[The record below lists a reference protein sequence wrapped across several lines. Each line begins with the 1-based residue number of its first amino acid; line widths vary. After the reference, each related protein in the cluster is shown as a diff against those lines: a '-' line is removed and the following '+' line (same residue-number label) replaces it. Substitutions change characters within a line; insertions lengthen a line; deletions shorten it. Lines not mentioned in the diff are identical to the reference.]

1 MKLVTPEVCTPK
13 PLYHMPT
20 ASHTVPPG
28 GPSVTPQAQG
38 LIEIVG
44 VSFALFLSFYR
55 WIY

>member
-1 MKLVTPEVCTPK
+1 MKLVTPEVCTPE
-13 PLYHMPT
+13 PLDHMPT
-20 ASHTVPPG
+20 ASHTVPSG